1 MMDFVAAGLAGSLF
15 NSTSVGKMWNYAL
28 TYLSALLASAGVAA
42 QYGSQAS
49 TYTNPILNKTGA
61 DP

>member
-1 MMDFVAAGLAGSLF
+1 MDFVAAGLEGSLF
-15 NSTSVGKMWNYAL
+15 NSTSVGKMWQYGL
-28 TYLSALLASAGVAA
+28 TYLSALLAGTGVAA
-42 QYGSQAS
+42 QYGKHTS